1 MIISIIAAMANQR
14 AIGINNSL
22 PWNLPADMQWF
33 RKCTMGKPIIMGR
46 TTYESI
52 GKPLPG
58 RKNVIVTRNVEYRV
72 EGAIVVH
79 SLEQAIE
86 AVQGEAEAMII
97 GGSNIYSQAL
107 DFADRLYLTEIH
119 SDVEADSWF
128 PEFDLQQWQQQ
139 SREDHTADEK
149 NIHDYS
155 FVVLQRLA

>member
-58 RKNVIVTRNVEYRV
+58 RKNVIVTRNAEYQV
-72 EGAIVVH
+72 EGATVVH

-86 AVQGEAEAMII
+86 AVQGEEEAMII

-107 DFADRLYLTEIH
+107 AFANRLYLTEIH

-128 PEFDLQQWQQQ
+128 PEFDQGQWQPL
-139 SREDHTADEK
+139 SREDHQADQK
-149 NIHDYS
+149 NIYDYS
-155 FVVLQRLA
+155 FVVLERSA